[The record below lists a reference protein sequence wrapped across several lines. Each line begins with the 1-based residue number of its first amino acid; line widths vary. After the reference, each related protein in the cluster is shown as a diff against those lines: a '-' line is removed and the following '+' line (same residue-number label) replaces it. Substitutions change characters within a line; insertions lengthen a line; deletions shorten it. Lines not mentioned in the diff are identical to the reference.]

1 MTTAETGGQIT
12 LAGGSGNDQTDIWF
26 VAWGP
31 KAASLFF
38 GKNGTGGLQAQDL
51 GEQTLDRYND
61 GNLQQCAVTYFKW
74 DVGLM
79 VEDYRAVARVAN
91 VDTGTVPSDIIN
103 FMTDA
108 YFDLPNFMRMKRV
121 VIYCNRWLVATLT
134 KQARISTNNNL
145 TMENWEGTEIVHF
158 MGIPIIQTDTIT
170 NTGTAIS

>member
-1 MTTAETGGQIT
+1 M
-12 LAGGSGNDQTDIWF
+12 AGGTGDDQTDIWF
-26 VAWGP
+26 VSWGAN
-31 KAASLFF
+31 AASLFF

-51 GEQTLDRYND
+51 GEQTRDRYND

-79 VEDYRAVARVAN
+79 VKDYRAISRVAN
-91 VDTGTVPSDIIN
+91 LDTGTVPSNIVN

-108 YFDLPNFMRMKRV
+108 YFDIPNFMRQNRMI
-121 VIYCNRWLVATLT
+121 IYCNRTMISTLT
-134 KQARISTNNNL
+134 KQARISTNVNL

-170 NTGTAIS
+170 NVGSPIT